1 MTGTAPLFG
10 DSGELAGEPPPGVPG
25 AEWAARQFRG
35 HNLRIGRNR
44 TVHRVAFLPDERG
57 VDVPAPDCHTGYFAV
72 GRPWWK
78 VYEPTTER
86 VDCGLCLDRHRG
98 RGRDHDAGPHQLRLN
113 LDDLSSQE

>member
-1 MTGTAPLFG
+1 MAGTVSLFG
-10 DSGELAGEPPPGVPG
+10 DGGELDSEPPLGAPGE
-25 AEWAARQFRG
+25 EWAARQFRG

-78 VYEPTTER
+78 VYEPTMER
-86 VDCGLCLDRHRG
+86 VDCGLCLDSHRG
-98 RGRDHDAGPHQLRLN
+98 RGRGAETGSYQLELN
-113 LDDLSSQE
+113 LDDLSSQG